1 MAGDSDGQ
9 AGRRG
14 VKRAFAVLLACLAAA
29 AGAAAYLYFEWGRP
43 YRGFTGEVFVV
54 IERGT
59 STRQIARALADRGVL
74 EREWPFLAIRALRP
88 RDVLHAGEYRF
99 SQPASPWE
107 VFDRLARG
115 DVYYHTVT
123 LPEGSN
129 IFDAVEII
137 SQLDWID
144 AAAVEAV
151 VRSPALIADLD
162 PKATTLEGY
171 LFPSTY
177 FVTRNTPAEEI
188 CRMMTDE
195 FRRVW
200 ASLGASA
207 DVHETVTLASLV
219 EKETAVPDERPLIA
233 SVFWNRLRRGMK
245 LECDPTV
252 IYAALI
258 EGAWDGVIHRSDLA
272 RDNPYNTYLYPG
284 LPPGPIANPGRESLQ
299 AVLAPPETNYLFF
312 VALPDGSGRH
322 EFSETIAAHN
332 RAVGRYRRGIREA
345 KRQGG
350 SRRIS
355 GEPASGE
362 DR

>member
-1 MAGDSDGQ
+1 M
-9 AGRRG
+9 
-14 VKRAFAVLLACLAAA
+14 KRALAFLLAGCAAA
-29 AGAAAYLYFEWGRP
+29 AAVGGYVYVEVTRSYQGFE
-43 YRGFTGEVFVV
+43 GEVFLV

-59 STRQIARALADRGVL
+59 PSREIARALAGRGVL
-74 EREWPFLAIRALRP
+74 EKEWPFLAVRALRP
-88 RDVLHAGEYRF
+88 RAVLHAGEYRF
-99 SQPASPWE
+99 SGPASPWE
-107 VFDRLARG
+107 IFDRLARG
-115 DVYYHTVT
+115 DVYYHAVT
-123 LPEGSN
+123 IPEGTN
-129 IFDAVEII
+129 IFDAVTII

-162 PKATTLEGY
+162 PKAATLEGY

-177 FVTRNTPAEEI
+177 FITRDTPAEEI

-195 FRRVW
+195 FRRAW
-200 ASLGASA
+200 ASLETDA

-252 IYAALI
+252 IYAALL
-258 EGAWDGVIHRSDLA
+258 EGVWDGVIHRSDLA
-272 RDNPYNTYLYPG
+272 RDNPYNTYRYPG
-284 LPPGPIANPGRESLQ
+284 LPPGPIASPGLDSIR
-299 AVLAPPETNYLFF
+299 AVLAPPETSYLFF

-322 EFSETIAAHN
+322 AFSETIAAHN

-345 KRQGG
+345 KRQSG
-350 SRRIS
+350 SRRVS
-355 GEPASGE
+355 GRPASGE
-362 DR
+362 GR

>member
-1 MAGDSDGQ
+1 
-9 AGRRG
+9 
-14 VKRAFAVLLACLAAA
+14 VKRAAAVLLIALAAA
-29 AGAAAYLYFEWGRP
+29 AAFAAYLYRELNRP
-43 YRGFTGEVFVV
+43 YQGFADEVFVI

-59 STRQIARALADRGVL
+59 STREIARRLAAEGVL
-74 EREWPFLAIRALRP
+74 EREWTLVAVRALRP
-88 RDVLHAGEYRF
+88 RAVLHAGEYRF
-99 SQPASPWE
+99 SEPASPWE

-115 DVYYHTVT
+115 DVYYHSVT
-123 LPEGSN
+123 IPEGAN
-129 IFDAVEII
+129 IFDAVRIV

-144 AAAVEAV
+144 AGAVEKV

-177 FVTRNTPAEEI
+177 FITRNTPAEEI

-200 ASLGASA
+200 ASLDTDA
-207 DVHETVTLASLV
+207 DVHQTVTLASLV

-252 IYAALI
+252 IYAALL
-258 EGAWDGVIHRSDLA
+258 EGVWDGVIHRSDLA
-272 RDNPYNTYLYPG
+272 RRHPYNTYVFAG
-284 LPPGPIANPGRESLQ
+284 LPPGPIASPGRESIQ
-299 AVLAPPETNYLFF
+299 AVLDPPETDYLFF

-322 EFSETIAAHN
+322 AFSKTIAAHN
-332 RAVGRYRRGIREA
+332 RAVVRYRRGIREA
-345 KRQGG
+345 KRQSRSGG
-350 SRRIS
+350 LS
-355 GEPASGE
+355 GEPGSGE
-362 DR
+362 DH

>member
-1 MAGDSDGQ
+1 M
-9 AGRRG
+9 
-14 VKRAFAVLLACLAAA
+14 KRAAPALLATLAAA
-29 AGAAAYLYFEWGRP
+29 AGLAGYLYRELNRP

-59 STRQIARALADRGVL
+59 STREIARALAARGVL
-74 EREWPFLAIRALRP
+74 EHEWALLVARALRP
-88 RDVLHAGEYRF
+88 RAVLQAGEYRF
-99 SQPASPWE
+99 REPAAPWE

-115 DVYYHTVT
+115 DVYYHTLT
-123 LPEGSN
+123 IPEGSN
-129 IFDAVEII
+129 IFDAVRII

-188 CRMMTDE
+188 CRMMTGE

-200 ASLGASA
+200 ASLGADA

-219 EKETAVPDERPLIA
+219 EKETAAPEERPLIA

-252 IYAALI
+252 IYAALV

-272 RDNPYNTYLYPG
+272 RPNPYNTYLYPG
-284 LPPGPIANPGRESLQ
+284 LPPGPIASPGRESIQ
-299 AVLAPPETNYLFF
+299 AALNPPETDYLFF

-322 EFSETIAAHN
+322 AFSKTIAAHN

-350 SRRIS
+350 SGRAP
-355 GEPASGE
+355 GEPGSRE
-362 DR
+362 DH